1 MREPDV
7 VVVGAGGGGP
17 AATLRLAE
25 VGLDV
30 LVLEAGPFY
39 GNGQWERPHERS
51 GGVVRAVPARAL
63 VGPLPLLVAVERPG
77 LEHEHIEAGLGEP
90 QRRGRPAAAGAD
102 DDHVG
107 VPHRSPSSR
116 RSARASGSPSSSAS
130 SSAVDSDAP
139 SRSGPRSSR
148 NCWTS

>member
-39 GNGQWERPHERS
+39 GNGQWERPHEQDH
-51 GGVVRAVPARAL
+51 V
-63 VGPLPLLVAVERPG
+63 
-77 LEHEHIEAGLGEP
+77 EAGLGEP
-90 QRRGRPAAAGAD
+90 QRRRRAAAAGAD

-116 RSARASGSPSSSAS
+116 RSARASGSP
-130 SSAVDSDAP
+130 P
-139 SRSGPRSSR
+139 SPSLPDRKSVV
-148 NCWTS
+148 